1 MVVRHD
7 IIDFLP
13 RETLKVVLST
23 IENHNKFRGA
33 RKLEFHAVQ
42 PPFVGSEDN
51 GHPSKSLV
59 SNLFFRKFQKIIKN
73 FTNTHNFCYAWTI
86 RS

>member
-51 GHPSKSLV
+51 GHPSKSLF
-59 SNLFFRKFQKIIKN
+59 SNLFLENFKNHQKFHKYTQLLLRLDNKIV
-73 FTNTHNFCYAWTI
+73 
-86 RS
+86 